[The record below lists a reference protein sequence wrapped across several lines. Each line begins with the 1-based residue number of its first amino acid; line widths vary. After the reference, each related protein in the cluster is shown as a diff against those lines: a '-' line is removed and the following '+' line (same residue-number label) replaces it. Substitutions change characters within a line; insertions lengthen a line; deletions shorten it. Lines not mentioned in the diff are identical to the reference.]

1 MDRVFSVDDISD
13 HFWSPPP
20 PLSAANR
27 NSSEWCFQRFLLE
40 ASATSVDRNP
50 SPPPHDAT
58 ATSPDHQH
66 PPHIA
71 ATSADYRYDPP
82 AQNDAVEKIISKG
95 QFLDD
100 SNKMVDIKQTTSFKG
115 QDNMLEYE
123 AFLRNKLAM
132 ACKAVANTRASG
144 LRPQESATIAPD
156 IMSQPPTSVQIISQA
171 SPAGSGSNLGNG
183 DVGPSVKPSL
193 PAAQKKPCVQV
204 RSTTSWSS
212 GDQSDDDDEA
222 DGETTDNVNPLDAKR
237 MRRKLSNRISAQRS
251 RKRKQNHLTELET
264 QVSQLTDEHSLLLK
278 RLSVSS
284 QNYNEAAVDNRVLKA
299 DVETLRAKVKMA
311 EETVKRI
318 TGFNPFLQSMSEISM
333 SMLPSYAGVSSDAS
347 TDASVPIQDNPK
359 QQYYLPPTNNHL
371 HSHTMGIPN
380 RLVDIV
386 PVDNVQHPPVGS
398 TAVAGANKIGTP
410 STMQRVGSLEHLQK
424 CIPGGLSAGRSR
436 GDESRD

>member
-20 PLSAANR
+20 PFSAANNLNR

-40 ASATSVDRNP
+40 ASATSADRNP

-66 PPHIA
+66 PPQIA

-95 QFLDD
+95 EFLDD
-100 SNKMVDIKQTTSFKG
+100 SNKM
-115 QDNMLEYE
+115 
-123 AFLRNKLAM
+123 
-132 ACKAVANTRASG
+132 ASG

-204 RSTTSWSS
+204 RSTTSCSS

-371 HSHTMGIPN
+371 HSHNMGIPN